1 MEFRDIKTWIAK
13 QSPSLQD
20 VPPREESGLVSFHC
34 ADIQTSQTS
43 CLWLSIVF
51 IRMVVATT
59 TRMHFQNLECD
70 AANCYRLAPHLD
82 LIHKLNSWLSNKPM
96 HALVLL
102 SSRQLLS

>member
-43 CLWLSIVF
+43 CLWLSINRF
-51 IRMVVATT
+51 HKNGRGDNYT
-59 TRMHFQNLECD
+59 D
-70 AANCYRLAPHLD
+70 ALPKFGMRCS
-82 LIHKLNSWLSNKPM
+82 KL
-96 HALVLL
+96 LL
-102 SSRQLLS
+102 SCTSSGFDPQTQLLAEQ

>member
-13 QSPSLQD
+13 QPPSLED
-20 VPPREESGLVSFHC
+20 IPPREESKLVSFHF

-51 IRMVVATT
+51 IRMVVAPT
-59 TRMHFQNLECD
+59 TRMQFQNVFCV
-70 AANCYRLAPHLD
+70 AATCYCLAPHLD
-82 LIHKLNSWLSNKPM
+82 FLHKLSSWLSNKLM